1 MLGSALHLGW
11 RTKKHIRTITTRI
24 FAYVLTSLLAFIF
37 ASPFLW
43 MISMSLQSP
52 QQLTTYPPQW
62 IPDPAK
68 WMNYVEAMTNP
79 RRPFHVF
86 FKNTLIYTT
95 VATLGATLSS
105 SIVGYAFG
113 RLQFKGRDALFVLV
127 LSTMM
132 LPQQVT
138 LIPQYIIFHKLGW
151 VDTLKP
157 LIIPPWFGSA
167 FYIFLLRQFYLTIPR
182 ELDEAAI
189 IDGCDFFTLWWR
201 IIMPLSKPA
210 IVTVVAFSIVATWN
224 NFMGPLIYLNST
236 KKLTISVGLSL
247 FRQMAGDT
255 GGFTPFGQVMAASV
269 TMLVPMVVLFL
280 AAQRY
285 FIVGITMTGL
295 KG

>member
-1 MLGSALHLGW
+1 MLESVLHLNW
-11 RTKKHIRTITTRI
+11 RTRKRIRTVSRRI
-24 FAYVLTSLLAFIF
+24 FAYLMTTLLAFIF

-62 IPDPAK
+62 IPKPAK
-68 WMNYVEAMTNP
+68 WINYVDAMTNP
-79 RRPFHVF
+79 RRPFHIF

-105 SIVGYAFG
+105 SLVGYAFG
-113 RLQFKGRDALFVLV
+113 RLQFKGRDVFFVLV

-138 LIPQYIIFHKLGW
+138 LIPQYIIFFKLGW
-151 VDTLKP
+151 IDTFKP
-157 LIIPPWFGSA
+157 LIVPPWFGSA

-189 IDGCDFFTLWWR
+189 IDGCDFLTLWWR

-224 NFMGPLIYLNST
+224 NFMGPLIYLDST
-236 KKLTISVGLSL
+236 KNLTVSVGLSL

-269 TMLVPMVVLFL
+269 TMLVPMVALFL

-285 FIVGITMTGL
+285 FIVGITMSGI